1 MTGPVL
7 ALRGA
12 AAVALL
18 TTLVGGL
25 PRIVQAG
32 LAVVVGV
39 CSAAIAGGPV
49 PDQAVWLVAAREL
62 VVGATIGVIA
72 ALPVLAAMAAGQIV
86 DLSSGARTRGPYR
99 ALFGVLAAAVFVGI
113 DGHVT
118 FVAAIVTSFGD
129 VPAAAATEPR
139 AVAALAGLVPIAVQL
154 AIPWLVTAAVVE
166 IAAGVAV
173 RIAGRA
179 AVHAPVAAVTPAA
192 LVMMTAS
199 LVATLAV
206 AIAVLVRSAL

>member
-1 MTGPVL
+1 MTGLVL

-18 TTLVGGL
+18 TTLVGGI

-32 LAVVVGV
+32 LAVVVGL
-39 CSAAIAGGPV
+39 CSAAIAGAPV

-72 ALPVLAAMAAGQIV
+72 ALPLLAATAAGQIV

-129 VPAAAATEPR
+129 VPATEPR

-199 LVATLAV
+199 LVATLAM

>member
-1 MTGPVL
+1 MTGLVL

-18 TTLVGGL
+18 TTLAGGI

-39 CSAAIAGGPV
+39 CSAAIAGAPV

-72 ALPVLAAMAAGQIV
+72 ALPLLAATAAGQIV
-86 DLSSGARTRGPYR
+86 DLSSGARARGPYR